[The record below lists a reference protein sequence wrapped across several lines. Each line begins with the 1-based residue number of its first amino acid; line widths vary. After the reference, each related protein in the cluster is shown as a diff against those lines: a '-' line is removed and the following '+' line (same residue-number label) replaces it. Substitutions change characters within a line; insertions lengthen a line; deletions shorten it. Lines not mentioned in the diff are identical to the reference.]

1 MGFVTPDFGHWAG
14 LLEAKG
20 PPKEGR
26 GRNFREAH
34 ERQKEGERCQKEG
47 FGYRFGGFLE
57 GKNAQKSPFPRVGI
71 AGADGFVMSYFIVFL
86 LFR

>member
-57 GKNAQKSPFPRVGI
+57 GKKCTKKSVSEGWHSGCRWVAEVVYGCLI
-71 AGADGFVMSYFIVFL
+71 AF
-86 LFR
+86 